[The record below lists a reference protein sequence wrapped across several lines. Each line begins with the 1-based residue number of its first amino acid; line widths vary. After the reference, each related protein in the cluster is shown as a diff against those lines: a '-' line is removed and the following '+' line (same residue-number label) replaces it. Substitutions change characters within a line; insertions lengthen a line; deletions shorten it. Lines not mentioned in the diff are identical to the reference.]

1 MFIRP
6 RATHRHYNQCCYNV
20 TYTAFQLLAFSVMML
35 HISYRITFQP
45 SNDCYVKYQDKS
57 AEWNHAKFAPLLF
70 TFWIADWYFAH
81 HVQLLSCQ
89 NLKYF
94 EHFLTSNKHNLGMT
108 FANLHTYRGRG
119 VVYCI
124 SYCLQLFALT
134 GLQTNLP

>member
-1 MFIRP
+1 M
-6 RATHRHYNQCCYNV
+6 QS
-20 TYTAFQLLAFSVMML
+20 LL
-35 HISYRITFQP
+35 
-45 SNDCYVKYQDKS
+45 
-57 AEWNHAKFAPLLF
+57 FAPLLF

-134 GLQTNLP
+134 GLQTNLPKILFRALQLSVFLQYNFR